1 MRTSPYPPSGK
12 YGAIFVAV
20 WVVASSLVSL
30 QAQLFGGGGLFN
42 REPEA
47 PRTPTREEI
56 GVPTPVTGRV
66 EAMKGMEVQ
75 FELRAESKT
84 PAAAV
89 EFLIRTFPSAGKIV
103 SLQAIPNRR
112 NAVLVTYYADPNSS
126 AESDAFA
133 FAVRYR
139 GGRYS
144 SEMRY
149 DIDLVDR
156 KSEIS
161 VPAEI
166 DFGEVNVGGEV
177 VREILVRNLGSGPY
191 EQVLLAAPPFHLVD
205 PVDGKLSL
213 SGREGKT
220 VKVAFRPRML
230 GSTNYFLAFGRSKSG
245 TTKLIGAGSD
255 PFQLV
260 TETVELALNEESGRR
275 EGFVTVQNPGEKPV
289 RVSARGSGRLEKSLL
304 EEYFLAPGKATE
316 IRVALEPNDTAPFDG
331 MVQLYLEN
339 GYTKTAQVVSQVV
352 PGRLEISIPGS
363 VTTEVINFGQVGAG
377 RRAEREIEIWNPGG
391 VAVPLEFHV
400 PEPFRLAND
409 PGLSLAPGSAVRVN
423 LELLPGSSDRG
434 AVDSTMNVFGNDQ
447 THSIRLLANVV
458 GSGGTSAVSSRPA
471 ASGLPLMGMRMRSG
485 NSADPA
491 AGGSAPSAPSP
502 GGSSPAGAVSVDP
515 GSPAVPVPDNSIG
528 SGEAGGDVKEFELG
542 GGSPWWSDLDEETLA
557 LLRSP
562 LGKITAPLS
571 RREVNL
577 DIRNPEDLTVL
588 GVDDDS
594 IELAWTA
601 PRDSSLYSFE
611 VEVAGMGT
619 DSQTGEPLS
628 IWIPY
633 DKVEIDR
640 IDRLVKAE
648 VKGLA
653 PNSTYE
659 FRVVTLDENG
669 RSSLPSEATFATTGI
684 PMDWTYIYLALGLA
698 LLGLLGW
705 GVAKV
710 VRERQGDVYQA
721 QYVDL

>member
-112 NAVLVTYYADPNSS
+112 NAALVTYYADPNSS

-213 SGREGKT
+213 SGREVKT

-260 TETVELALNEESGRR
+260 TETVELVLNEESGRR
-275 EGFVTVQNPGEKPV
+275 EGVVTVQNPGEKPV
-289 RVSARGSGRLEKSLL
+289 RVGARGSGRLEKSLL

-458 GSGGTSAVSSRPA
+458 DSGGTSSASSRPA
-471 ASGLPLMGMRMRSG
+471 ASGLPLAGMRMRSG
-485 NSADPA
+485 NAPVAAAGSSKGQSGGTSPATVEEENDSVTPVASDQKAVVGSGRSADGA
-491 AGGSAPSAPSP
+491 GQFEVGGSAP
-502 GGSSPAGAVSVDP
+502 
-515 GSPAVPVPDNSIG
+515 
-528 SGEAGGDVKEFELG
+528 
-542 GGSPWWSDLDEETLA
+542 WWNGLDDETLE

-562 LGKITAPLS
+562 LGNIMAPLA
-571 RREVNL
+571 RREINP
-577 DIRNPEDLTVL
+577 DIRNPEDLSVL
-588 GVDDDS
+588 SAKSDS
-594 IELAWTA
+594 ILLAWTA
-601 PRDSSLYSFE
+601 PKDSSLHSFE
-611 VEVAGMGT
+611 VEVGGMGT
-619 DSQTGEPLS
+619 DSQTAEPVHL
-628 IWIPY
+628 WIPY
-633 DKVEIDR
+633 DQVEIDR
-640 IDRLVKAE
+640 IDRLVKAK
-648 VKGLA
+648 VKGLV

-669 RSSLPSEATFATTGI
+669 RSSLPSEATFATTEL
-684 PMDWTYIYLALGLA
+684 PMDWTYIYLGLGLG

-705 GVAKV
+705 GVVKV
-710 VRERQGDVYQA
+710 IRDRQGEIYQA